1 VAGLA
6 ANTPCMDRTALLSM
20 VSSTS
25 SLDQISSV
33 MAALREWLA
42 EHPEDAEMRDVVEG
56 VIRAER
62 GYLGPSA
69 SSSLP

>member
-1 VAGLA
+1 
-6 ANTPCMDRTALLSM
+6 M

-42 EHPEDAEMRDVVEG
+42 EHPEDTEMRDVVEG

-62 GYLGPSA
+62 GYLGPTT
-69 SSSLP
+69 SSRVP

>member
-1 VAGLA
+1 
-6 ANTPCMDRTALLSM
+6 MDRTALLSM

-33 MAALREWLA
+33 MAALREGLA
-42 EHPEDAEMRDVVEG
+42 EHPEDTEMRDVVAG

-62 GYLGPSA
+62 GYLGSTT
-69 SSSLP
+69 SSRVP

>member
-1 VAGLA
+1 
-6 ANTPCMDRTALLSM
+6 M

-42 EHPEDAEMRDVVEG
+42 EHPEDTEMRDVVAG

-62 GYLGPSA
+62 GYLGPTT
-69 SSSLP
+69 SSRVP